1 MTNFNAEGNFKDIEL
16 WEDVAENRAAST
28 GMSIKVIGG
37 VLAGGLGLAVGAE
50 VLGGLVAAWA
60 IKSAFDSVKTMGQRL
75 QLVRDCG
82 CNAFVLREDEFRIYA
97 QQFGAETVRKELEF
111 VQEAGL
117 KLSPF
122 AASWL
127 HTNQKALPQETTT
140 TSNAADT
147 PQPSTPQ
154 QELPSEQEITTE
166 LSEIS
171 PQGET
176 LLAQNKETPTRI
188 QENETVHDSSSETEA
203 PDTTE
208 NEVTDLSTLT
218 LRERAAVLTEQLLT
232 DGFKVDEVLD
242 SQVIAIS
249 GTQRGGKGTL
259 AGILAILS
267 QALDPTLKVKYMTA
281 GRDVY
286 PFRCELHSACRYHN
300 MDIEQADQNVSDA
313 LLSYLRQIAND
324 PPYSHSNE
332 MLVVDEAMKLFGL
345 MTDEDRQWSLEFL
358 LCRYAKLG
366 ATLILVLHA
375 SNLSAVVGSK
385 NTEGLASTFK
395 QSVSFIGCSS
405 TSVKGKGLTR
415 FNIASGEYFKA
426 DPNNFATPTKK
437 GHLGKIPEWLKAKTH
452 PENGFP
458 DPVRTLLS
466 VLPELRVDD
475 IGELEKPAHTAPTF
489 IIPDT
494 NTHLE
499 KCLSMTVEN
508 ADQDN
513 AIPEEEN
520 NNFLDCLVGILHA
533 AHSYPISFNA
543 IRTSRKWT
551 YCLGSTTPKRDDLR
565 DGLQTLIS
573 EGILQ
578 GDEETGYR
586 FT

>member
-1 MTNFNAEGNFKDIEL
+1 MTNFNAEGNFKDIER
-16 WEDVAENRAAST
+16 WEYLAENRAAST

-60 IKSAFDSVKTMGQRL
+60 MKSAFDSVKTMGQRL

-82 CNAFVLREDEFRIYA
+82 CNAFVLREDEFRTYA

-111 VQEAGL
+111 AQEAGL
-117 KLSPF
+117 QLSPF

-127 HTNQKALPQETTT
+127 QTNQKALPPTSTATTTTTASHPTSSPEPPETPQPTTTEQAFLPESQETTT
-140 TSNAADT
+140 KVPEA
-147 PQPSTPQ
+147 
-154 QELPSEQEITTE
+154 LPT
-166 LSEIS
+166 
-171 PQGET
+171 
-176 LLAQNKETPTRI
+176 QNKETPTII
-188 QENETVHDSSSETEA
+188 QKNETVPKA
-203 PDTTE
+203 PDPPKDE
-208 NEVTDLSTLT
+208 ITDFSALALQ
-218 LRERAAVLTEQLLT
+218 ERAAVLTEQLIR

-267 QALDPTLKVKYMTA
+267 QALDPTLKVKYITA

-286 PFRCELHSACRYHN
+286 PFQCELQSACRYHS
-300 MDIEQADQNVSDA
+300 MDIEQADQKVSDG

-324 PPYSHSNE
+324 PPYSHKNE

-426 DPNNFATPTKK
+426 APNNFATPTKK
-437 GHLGKIPEWLKAKTH
+437 GHLGRIPEWLKTTTH

-466 VLPELRVDD
+466 LLPELRVDD
-475 IGELEKPAHTAPTF
+475 IRQLEKHHHTAPTF
-489 IIPDT
+489 LIPDT

-499 KCLSMTVEN
+499 NCFSITVDN

-513 AIPEEEN
+513 TIPEEDSST
-520 NNFLDCLVGILHA
+520 FLDCLVEILQA

-551 YCLGSTTPKRDDLR
+551 YSLGITTPKRDDLR
-565 DGLQTLIS
+565 NGLQTLMN

-578 GDEETGYR
+578 GDEEKGYR

>member
-16 WEDVAENRAAST
+16 WEQVAENRAATT
-28 GMSIKVIGG
+28 GVSMKVIGG
-37 VLAGGLGLAVGAE
+37 VFAGGLGLAVGAE
-50 VLGGLVAAWA
+50 VLGGMLAAWA

-75 QLVRDCG
+75 QMVRDCG
-82 CNAFVLREDEFRIYA
+82 CNAFVLREDEFRTYA
-97 QQFGAETVRKELEF
+97 KQFGAETVRRELEF

-127 HTNQKALPQETTT
+127 QTNQKTLPQDTTT
-140 TSNAADT
+140 ASNVAET
-147 PQPSTPQ
+147 PKLPTPQ
-154 QELPSEQEITTE
+154 QELSPEQEITTE
-166 LSEIS
+166 LSELS
-171 PQGET
+171 PQNET
-176 LLAQNKETPTRI
+176 LPIQNKETPKKI
-188 QENETVHDSSSETEA
+188 QKNETVPEA
-203 PDTTE
+203 PDPPKDE
-208 NEVTDLSTLT
+208 ITDFSQLA
-218 LRERAAVLTEQLLT
+218 LRERAAVLTEQLIR

-267 QALDPTLKVKYMTA
+267 QALDPTLKVKYITA

-286 PFRCELHSACRYHN
+286 PFQCELQSACRYHS
-300 MDIEQADQNVSDA
+300 MDIEQADQKVSDG

-324 PPYSHSNE
+324 PPYSHKNE

-437 GHLGKIPEWLKAKTH
+437 GHLGRIPEWLKTTTH

-466 VLPELRVDD
+466 LLPELRVDD
-475 IGELEKPAHTAPTF
+475 IRQLEKHHHTAPTF
-489 IIPDT
+489 LIPDT

-499 KCLSMTVEN
+499 NCFSITV
-508 ADQDN
+508 DN
-513 AIPEEEN
+513 AAQGNTVPEEDSST
-520 NNFLDCLVGILHA
+520 FLDCLVEILQA

-551 YCLGSTTPKRDDLR
+551 YSLGITTPKRDDLR
-565 DGLQTLIS
+565 DGLQTLMN

-578 GDEETGYR
+578 GDEETGYH